1 MEVVYMLQKIVESL
15 TNNPNLVEKLQ
26 EGKLSLIGVSETEE
40 AAIKDVF
47 TTGSQDHSK
56 GMTYWK

>member
-1 MEVVYMLQKIVESL
+1 MLQKIVESL

>member
-1 MEVVYMLQKIVESL
+1 MLQKIVESL
-15 TNNPNLVEKLQ
+15 TKDPSLVEKLQ
-26 EGKLSLIGVSETEE
+26 EGQLRLIGVSETEE

-47 TTGSQDHSK
+47 TTGNQDHSR